1 MSKSVIAFQGEPGA
15 YSELAAF
22 EYFKSKIE
30 TMPSESFGSVFDAI
44 IHSECDFGMLPFE
57 NSLTGSIHRNFDL
70 ITRHDVNIVG
80 EFHMRVSHCLL
91 GLTGVNVDDIMVV
104 HSHPQALQQCER
116 SLAKLG
122 VHTIAETDTAGSAR
136 FVKAKSNSATA
147 AIASRRAAEVYGLEI
162 LIEKM
167 EDNPANFTRFLALAK
182 EPKLVEDP
190 EEGDYKTSVVFSLK
204 NRPGVL
210 FKALSVFALRDI
222 DLTKIESRPIVGKP
236 WEYMFYVDFEGHQNS
251 VNCARAL
258 DHLGELAAYL
268 KILGS
273 YPRHRVNS
281 EEPELDS
288 DESE

>member
-1 MSKSVIAFQGEPGA
+1 MSKFSVAFQGEPGA

-22 EYFKSKIE
+22 EH
-30 TMPSESFGSVFDAI
+30 FGSDINTLPRDSFDGVFDAI
-44 IHSECDFGMLPFE
+44 IHAECSHGVLPFE

-70 ITRHDVNIVG
+70 ITRHDVNIIG
-80 EFHMRVSHCLL
+80 EYHMKVSHCLL
-91 GLTGVNVDDIMVV
+91 GLSGVSADDVMVV

-147 AIASRRAAEVYGLEI
+147 AIASKRAAEVYGLEI
-162 LIEKM
+162 LIENL

-182 EPKLVEDP
+182 EPQLVEDP
-190 EEGDYKTSVVFSLK
+190 EKGDYKTSVVFSLK
-204 NRPGVL
+204 NKPGVL

-236 WEYMFYVDFEGHQNS
+236 WEYMFYVDFEGHQKS
-251 VNCARAL
+251 ENCARAL
-258 DHLGELAAYL
+258 DHLGELSAYL
-268 KILGS
+268 KVLGS
-273 YPRHRVNS
+273 YPRHRVSGNNV
-281 EEPELDS
+281 EED
-288 DESE
+288 D